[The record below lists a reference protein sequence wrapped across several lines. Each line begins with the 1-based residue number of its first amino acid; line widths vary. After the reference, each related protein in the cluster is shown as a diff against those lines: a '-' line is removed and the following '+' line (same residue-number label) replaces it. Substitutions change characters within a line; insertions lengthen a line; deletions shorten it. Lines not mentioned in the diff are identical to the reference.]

1 MADPL
6 LKELSALR
14 AEIAGLREVVG
25 ALVIA
30 IERSG
35 SPAIQADAMEPW
47 PPNASGSS
55 PAQQLAR
62 RNAERL
68 NHEVLRRTAQ
78 GLDPAADTEV
88 DLLIDRLHDL
98 VDPTDPS
105 GHGRPSA
112 ER

>member
-6 LKELSALR
+6 LKELAALR
-14 AEIAGLREVVG
+14 GEIAGLREVVG
-25 ALVIA
+25 SLVTA

-35 SPAIQADAMEPW
+35 SPAVQADAMEPW
-47 PPNASGSS
+47 LANASGSS

-62 RNAERL
+62 RNAVRL

-78 GLDPAADTEV
+78 GLEAAEDTEV

-98 VDPTDPS
+98 VDPTDLP